1 MYNFWLKKIS
11 IPLYRLFVIVPLQ
24 KKMKKATYKEYN
36 ELQLAIKS
44 GDIEK
49 IKKAGTKWNLS
60 LLKFRQQH
68 LGLSV

>member
-1 MYNFWLKKIS
+1 MYNFWLKNIS

-24 KKMKKATYKEYN
+24 KKMKKATHKEYN

-49 IKKAGTKWNLS
+49 IKKAGAKWNLS
-60 LLKFRQQH
+60 LLKFHQQH
-68 LGLSV
+68 LGQSA